1 MTRSLR
7 SAAVAGAI
15 AAAAV
20 CPAVATAQVGA
31 ADSRGIAL
39 DYVRDNPGDFDTTR
53 ADVREL
59 AVMGRYRSSHNRVTH
74 VSVSQRHRDLEV
86 FGAYATV
93 NIAAD
98 RRVIFAGGSLVRGVN
113 GGADSARLDPLGAV
127 KAAANRLGL
136 REPRELRVL
145 RRTGRET
152 VVSDGG
158 ISAEPIPA
166 RLGYQPTGDGLRL
179 AWHVTIDDA
188 ADEHHWSTAVDATNG
203 KLLAKDDWTDHDNL
217 DQLEERVGR
226 TDVAPAFQP
235 PFPVADGS
243 SYRVF
248 GFPTESANDGP
259 RALLQTPADGA
270 ASPFGWHDTN
280 GASGPEYTIARG
292 NNAHGYLDQD
302 DDEAPDFDGD
312 AEGGPGLDFDF
323 EADLTQHA
331 QAYRKAAVSNLFYA
345 NNVVHDVL
353 WRYGFDD
360 ASGNFQVN
368 NYGRGG
374 TGGDYVRAEAAD
386 GSGTNNANFNT
397 PAADGNPPRM
407 QMYLWP
413 GNQLGR
419 QNQVVVGGGEFGA
432 GWARFGPPATTA
444 GTSGPTRLV
453 SGNGK
458 NASQAC
464 GRLDSLPAGAIAVV
478 DAGGKCGFLEKVHAA
493 EAAGAS
499 AVIVVDDQTG
509 APPPNPPILGG
520 SFNEA
525 PPTVPTVSVTQA
537 DGAAI
542 KAALPASGTVRKNP
556 SHPGI
561 RDGDLENGIIIHEYG
576 HGVSNR
582 LTGGIKTMNCLSGNE
597 QAGEGWSDYLAIT
610 LLLDPAL
617 DNPNDPRGM
626 GPYALFQPN
635 RHGNGIRPR
644 PYSRDMAIQPFTYD
658 SIKTGA
664 WLNGVSLALPHGLGH
679 GWAAV
684 LWDLNWDLI
693 DKYGF
698 NPDLYDSWDSG
709 GNNRALQY
717 VIDGIKL
724 QGCGPGLVVA
734 SRAIIAAADELSDG
748 ADTCTV
754 WAAFARR
761 GLGFSAVQGTTNR
774 DDNREAFDTHP
785 SCRRDFQSPA
795 TGPYGSL
802 TTAKAGTAVP
812 LKFTADGQ
820 TGLDVLAENS
830 PFSRRVDCSTLQV
843 PSSGAAITPRELP
856 VPTEGGGLSVDSE
869 GVYTYPWKTLLEWAG
884 TCREVVVTRDD
895 GRQHRAFFRF
905 Q

>member
-1 MTRSLR
+1 MARCLR
-7 SAAVAGAI
+7 AAAVAGAI
-15 AAAAV
+15 VAAAG

-31 ADSRGIAL
+31 ADARDIAL
-39 DYVRDNPGDFDTTR
+39 DHIRDNAGDLGTTR
-53 ADVREL
+53 ADVAEL
-59 AVMGRYRSSHNRVTH
+59 AVMSSYRSSHNRVTH
-74 VSVSQRHRDLEV
+74 INVNQRHRGLEV

-93 NIAAD
+93 NVAAD
-98 RRVIFAGGSLVRGVN
+98 RRVIFAGGDLVRGVK
-113 GGADSARLDPLGAV
+113 GGAASARLDPPGAV
-127 KAAANRLGL
+127 KAAANGLGL
-136 REPRELRVL
+136 REPRDLRVL
-145 RRTGRET
+145 RRTARET

-188 ADEHHWSTAVDATNG
+188 ADDHLWSATVDAATG

-217 DQLEERVGR
+217 DQLAERVGR
-226 TDVAPAFQP
+226 AEVATVFQP

-243 SYRVF
+243 SYRAL
-248 GFPTESANDGP
+248 GFPTESPNDGP
-259 RALLQTPADGA
+259 LAPLATPADIA
-270 ASPFGWHDTN
+270 SSPFGWHDTD
-280 GASGPEYTIARG
+280 GATGPEYTIARG
-292 NNAHGYLDQD
+292 NNVHAYLDQD
-302 DDEAPDFDGD
+302 DDEAPDFGGD
-312 AEGGPGLDFDF
+312 VDGGPGLDFDF
-323 EADLTQHA
+323 GADLTQHA
-331 QAYRKAAVSNLFYA
+331 QAYREAAVANLFYA
-345 NNVVHDVL
+345 NNVIHDVL

-374 TGGDYVRAEAAD
+374 TGGDPVRAEAAD

-407 QMYLWP
+407 QMFLWP
-413 GNQLGR
+413 GNQFGR
-419 QNQVVVGGGEFGA
+419 QNQVVVAGVGEFGA

-444 GTSGPTRLV
+444 GTSGPIALV
-453 SGNGK
+453 SGSGR
-458 NASQAC
+458 NASRAC
-464 GRLDSLPAGAIAVV
+464 GKLDSLPVGAIAVV
-478 DAGGKCGFLEKVHAA
+478 DAGGNCDFLEKVHNA

-499 AVIVVDDQTG
+499 AVIVANDAAG
-509 APPPNPPILGG
+509 NPPILGG
-520 SFNEA
+520 SFAEA
-525 PPTVPTVSVTQA
+525 PPTVPAVSVTQE

-542 KAALPASGTVRKNP
+542 KAALPASGTVRKHPN
-556 SHPGI
+556 HPGI

-582 LTGGIKTMNCLSGNE
+582 LTGGPKTMNCLTGNE

-617 DNPNDPRGM
+617 DDPDGPRGM

-635 RHGNGIRPR
+635 RQGNGIRPR
-644 PYSRDMAIQPFTYD
+644 PYSRNMAIQPFTYD

-664 WLNGVSLALPHGLGH
+664 WLNGASLALPHGLGH

-698 NPDLYDSWDSG
+698 NPDLYDPWDSG

-717 VIDGIKL
+717 VIDGLKL
-724 QGCGPGLVVA
+724 QGCGPGLVVS

-754 WAAFARR
+754 WATFARR

-774 DDNREAFDTHP
+774 NDNSEAFDTEP
-785 SCRRDFQSPA
+785 SCRRDFQAPA

-802 TTAKAGTAVP
+802 TPANAGAAMP
-812 LKFTADGQ
+812 LRFTADGQ
-820 TGLDVLAENS
+820 TRLDVLAENS

-856 VPTEGGGLSVDSE
+856 IPTEGGELSVDSA
-869 GVYTYPWKTLLEWAG
+869 GVYTYPWKTLGEWAG

>member
-1 MTRSLR
+1 MARCTLA
-7 SAAVAGAI
+7 AAVVGAI

-20 CPAVATAQVGA
+20 CPAGATAQVA
-31 ADSRGIAL
+31 AVDARDIAL
-39 DYVRDNPGDFDTTR
+39 EYVRDNAGDLGTTR
-53 ADVREL
+53 ADVAEL
-59 AVMGRYRSSHNRVTH
+59 TVMGSYRSSHNRVTH
-74 VSVSQRHRDLEV
+74 VTVNQRHRGLEV

-93 NIAAD
+93 NVAAD
-98 RRVIFAGGSLVRGVN
+98 RRVIFAGGSLVRGVQ
-113 GGADSARLDPLGAV
+113 GGADSATLNPTAAV
-127 KAAANRLGL
+127 KAAASGLGL
-136 REPRELRVL
+136 LEPRDLRVL
-145 RRTGRET
+145 RKTARET

-158 ISAEPIPA
+158 ISAGPISV
-166 RLGYQPTGDGLRL
+166 RLGYQPSGDGVEL

-188 ADEHHWSTAVDATNG
+188 VDEHLWSAAVDAATG

-217 DQLEERVGR
+217 DQLAERVGR
-226 TDVAPAFQP
+226 AEVATVFQP

-243 SYRVF
+243 SYRVL
-248 GFPTESANDGP
+248 GFPTESPNDAP
-259 RALLQTPADGA
+259 RALLATPADSA
-270 ASPFGWHDTN
+270 SSPFGWHDTN
-280 GASGPEYTIARG
+280 GASGAEFTIARG
-292 NNAHGYLDQD
+292 NNVHAYLDQD
-302 DDEAPDFDGD
+302 DDEAPDFGGD
-312 AEGGPGLDFDF
+312 ADGGPGLDFDF
-323 EADLTQHA
+323 PADLTQHA
-331 QAYRKAAVSNLFYA
+331 QAYRQAAVANLFYA
-345 NNVVHDVL
+345 NNMIHDVL

-397 PAADGNPPRM
+397 PAEDGNPPRM

-419 QNQVVVGGGEFGA
+419 QNQVVLAGVGEFGA

-444 GTSGPTRLV
+444 GTSGPIRLV
-453 SGNGK
+453 TGAGSR
-458 NASQAC
+458 ASRAC
-464 GRLDSLPAGAIAVV
+464 GKLDSLPAGTIAVV
-478 DAGGKCGFLEKVHAA
+478 DAGGNCDFLEKVHNAQ
-493 EAAGAS
+493 AAGAT
-499 AVIVVDDQTG
+499 AVIVANDETG
-509 APPPNPPILGG
+509 NPPILGG
-520 SFNEA
+520 SFAEA
-525 PPTVPTVSVTQA
+525 PPKVPAVSVTLE

-542 KAALPASGTVRKNP
+542 KAALPASGTVRKHPN
-556 SHPGI
+556 HPGI

-582 LTGGIKTMNCLSGNE
+582 LTGGLKTQNCLSGNE

-617 DNPNDPRGM
+617 DDPDQPRGM

-644 PYSRDMAIQPFTYD
+644 PYTRDMAIQPFTYD

-664 WLNGVSLALPHGLGH
+664 WLNGTSLALPHGLGH

-698 NPDLYDSWDSG
+698 NPDLYDPWDSG

-717 VIDGIKL
+717 VIDGLKL

-734 SRAIIAAADELSDG
+734 SRAIIAAAEELSGG
-748 ADTCTV
+748 ADTCTA
-754 WAAFARR
+754 WATFARR
-761 GLGFSAVQGTTNR
+761 GLGFSAVQGTTSRN
-774 DDNREAFDTHP
+774 DNTEAFDTDP
-785 SCRRDFQSPA
+785 GCRRGFQSPA

-802 TTAKAGTAVP
+802 TTANAGTAIP

-843 PSSGAAITPRELP
+843 PSSGTAITPRELP
-856 VPTEGGGLSVDSE
+856 IPTEGGALTIDSA
-869 GVYTYPWKTLLEWAG
+869 GVYTYPWKTLREWAG